1 MFNAYLD
8 VDASLTLNSPR
19 IGRMVR
25 YSMTAH
31 YGQRLTQLEVA
42 LSRARE
48 GMFVLGNAEQL
59 SGRSNMWK
67 KVIEELCENDSCGPA
82 LPVACHQ
89 HPESVNYISEPG
101 QLPSFA
107 PDGA

>member
-1 MFNAYLD
+1 
-8 VDASLTLNSPR
+8 
-19 IGRMVR
+19 MVR
-25 YSMTAH
+25 CRASAWCS
-31 YGQRLTQLEVA
+31 EADVSVVA

-48 GMFVLGNAEQL
+48 GMFILGNADQM
-59 SGRSNMWK
+59 SGRSSMWK
-67 KVIEELCENDSCGPA
+67 KVIEELCESDSCGRG

-107 PDGA
+107 PDGTQHYLTYTVFSL